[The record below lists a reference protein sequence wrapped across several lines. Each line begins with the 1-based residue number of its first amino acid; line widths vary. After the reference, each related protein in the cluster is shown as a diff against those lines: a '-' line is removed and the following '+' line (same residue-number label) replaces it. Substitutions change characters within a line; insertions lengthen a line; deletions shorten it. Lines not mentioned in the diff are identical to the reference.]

1 MLNRSKLWAA
11 GLLFATFAVG
21 LAVGGAVSAARGDD
35 DGDFRGRRGRRTSYA
50 ERLQEDLALQPA
62 QRESVKVIL
71 ERRQTAMQELWRDVA
86 PQFDTLRTLIRGEIM
101 GLLDEAQ
108 QARFQ
113 ELITR
118 SDSARAARGQRGRRA
133 K

>member
-71 ERRQTAMQELWRDVA
+71 ERRQTAMQELWREVA
-86 PQFDTLRTLIRGEIM
+86 PRFDTLRTQIRGEIM

-113 ELITR
+113 ELIAR
-118 SDSARAARGQRGRRA
+118 SDSARAARGQGGRRG

>member
-21 LAVGGAVSAARGDD
+21 LAVGGAVSAARGDA
-35 DGDFRGRRGRRTSYA
+35 DGDFREHRGRRTSYA

-71 ERRQTAMQELWRDVA
+71 ERRQTAMQELWREAA
-86 PQFDTLRTLIRGEIM
+86 PRFDTLRAQIRGEIM

-113 ELITR
+113 ELIAR
-118 SDSARAARGQRGRRA
+118 SDSARAARGQGGRRG